1 MNQLQVGGMNTEE
14 FVVKA
19 AHQLHDL
26 VHRFFCF
33 IKQQQKRYWTF
44 IAQEHANKNVCEVL
58 RNILIFFYP
67 TGVNGRKNLVTLKK
81 ISNWLWLILELA
93 TLLMQ
98 IIFPLLWIIQVTQI
112 VNMYLLLLFC
122 FQPFMLWNLKMTI
135 CHYFRIKG
143 WAKTCFECGT
153 IWIHGWVSDWCR
165 SKGTKFRRNQPM
177 QNDFE
182 TRKKFFSPFF
192 LHKTQK
198 RKEWQKVHWCV
209 IRRKNYFLCLFDT
222 IHPHLMY
229 GSNRKPILFP

>member
-93 TLLMQ
+93 THFIQRTKPSLFMILVSLTTNLHVSLTLSFQ
-98 IIFPLLWIIQVTQI
+98 I
-112 VNMYLLLLFC
+112 LLLGMFFGNFR
-122 FQPFMLWNLKMTI
+122 FQEWS
-135 CHYFRIKG
+135 
-143 WAKTCFECGT
+143 KTSNECGT

-165 SKGTKFRRNQPM
+165 SKGTKFRRNQPI